1 MPARAAGPELPGDL
15 RTILEGIA
23 AGVTVQDED
32 GRLLFVND
40 DAAALAGFASAT
52 EMLDASPGEILAR
65 FELIDEDGS
74 PFDHARLPGR
84 RVFAGQAA
92 EPVLIG
98 FRLVGEPAARWSMLR
113 ARAATLADGR
123 RVAINTFH
131 DVTPRIEIEARIRAS
146 ERRTRELAE
155 ERTRAEAI
163 ARMLADAVLRLDE
176 APDVDAAAQA
186 AAEAGLPLLA
196 DWCVVDLLEPDGSLR
211 RVGVAARDP
220 QLAGLVEP
228 LRDHPAIHGETR
240 ASRRVARTGTALVVP
255 DIEAYWNDGAE
266 PEPELR
272 RLLVATGIRSAVIQ
286 PLFARGEV
294 IGSMSFV
301 TVGERT
307 IEPATIAASAELAG
321 RVGLSIANAASYA
334 AEQQARRAAE
344 TLAER
349 MERLQQVTRILAE
362 SETSEEV
369 VSIVAMEARRALE
382 ARAVVVGVIDEGTGA
397 LTIAWPTAED
407 DPAVDTIRSVDAD
420 DPLAIA
426 VREARPVWAGDPATV
441 GGPAAADDGGTIVAV
456 PLIAGDQTVG
466 GLALRFADR
475 RTLSA
480 DDQRLLRSY
489 ADLAGGALVRLRLG
503 AVGQQLLLANE
514 VERARLESVLRQM
527 PLGVILAGTPDGRCL
542 FANETARR
550 IAPFPIELGDTPP
563 YGRVRGYRR
572 DGQEVAPD
580 SWPIQRALRGET
592 VQNDV
597 IEVQEE
603 DGSRRSFGLSS
614 APIVGPGGSIDAAIL
629 TFADLTQQIRA
640 QEREQFLVR
649 ASEILTSSLDYE
661 RTVQS
666 VADLAVPE
674 FADWCVIHLEGEDGI
689 PVRTAVAHR
698 DPAKVALA
706 VYLQE
711 EYPPDP
717 EAATGTAAIMRS
729 GRSEWMADIPSELI
743 EAAARDARHLELIQS
758 LELRSY
764 IAVPLIAGGRTI
776 GALTLVNGESGRRF
790 REEDIAFAENLAARA
805 AASIENA
812 RLFREGVRFKRLLDA
827 TGDAVLMLDP
837 DRGRIVYAN
846 RGAATQLGRP
856 VEDLIG
862 SSIAEHVAAP
872 GDAVVGAAL
881 AALAADVDAARTET
895 IELRRASGAT
905 LPVEVRLEHVASDAG
920 PVRILAIARDISDR
934 IRAEETLRGLAAAE
948 HARAAELNAVI
959 RAMGDGVVVCDR
971 HGRIILANPAAEDV
985 FPDVEERAYRDILAQ
1000 FEDPE
1005 GAAPA
1010 LGVRGGPVE
1019 LRVRGDDE
1027 RWVELST
1034 WPVAAGRE
1042 VDADH
1047 EGETIVLLRDVTEQ
1061 RQAQAVRDTFIG
1073 VLSHELRTPVT
1084 TIFAGAKVLARP
1096 NELTD
1101 ETRSEIFADIVVES
1115 ERLHRLV
1122 EDVVAMTRFGE
1133 ERGDVGAE
1141 PVLLQRVLPSV
1152 VASEEARWPGVR
1164 FEVEIAGGLPTVI
1177 ADPTY
1182 VEQVVRNLLSNAAK
1196 YGGPGTTVRARVSAA
1211 GEEVQVRILDDGPG
1225 FPADEQERLF
1235 ELFFRSAQTARQA
1248 AGAGIGLFVCARLI
1262 RAMGGRIWA
1271 ANRPEG
1277 GAEFGFALRVMNEDA

>member
-1 MPARAAGPELPGDL
+1 MELPADL
-15 RTILEGIA
+15 RAVLEGIA
-23 AGVTVQDED
+23 AGVTVQDES
-32 GRLLFVND
+32 GRLLFVNE
-40 DAAALAGFASAT
+40 DAAALAGFASPAA
-52 EMLDASPGEILAR
+52 MLRASPGEIVSR
-65 FELIDEDGS
+65 FELIDEGGR
-74 PFDHARLPGR
+74 PFDPSRLPGR
-84 RVFAGQAA
+84 QVIAGRTP
-92 EPVLIG
+92 EPVLVG
-98 FRLVGEPAARWSMLR
+98 FRLLPDQAERWSMLR
-113 ARAATLADGR
+113 ARGATLADGR
-123 RVAINTFH
+123 RVAVNTFH
-131 DVTPRIEIEARIRAS
+131 DVTPRIEMEARIRAS

-155 ERTRAEAI
+155 ERSRAEVL

-176 APDVDAAAQA
+176 AQDVDATAQA

-196 DWCVVDLLEPDGSLR
+196 DWSVVDLIQPDGRLR
-211 RVGVAARDP
+211 RTAVAARDP
-220 QLAGLVEP
+220 ELAALVEP
-228 LRDHPAIHGETR
+228 LRDHPSTHAETR
-240 ASRRVARTGTALVVP
+240 ASRRVARSGTPLVVP
-255 DIEAYWNDGAE
+255 DIEAYWRDGAE
-266 PEPELR
+266 PDPDLR
-272 RLLVATGIRSAVIQ
+272 RLLVATGIRSAVVQ

-301 TVGERT
+301 TVGDRT
-307 IEPATIAASAELAG
+307 IEPATIAASSELAS

-334 AEQQARRAAE
+334 AEQQARHAAE
-344 TLAER
+344 ALAER

-362 SETSEEV
+362 SATADEV
-369 VSIVAMEARRALE
+369 VSIVADEARHALD
-382 ARAVVVGVIDEGTGA
+382 A
-397 LTIAWPTAED
+397 
-407 DPAVDTIRSVDAD
+407 RSVVIGLVDESTTTLTVAFPASDAD
-420 DPLAIA
+420 TTDVGSAVAADEPLAVA
-426 VREARPVWAGDPATV
+426 VREARPVWPDDPATR
-441 GGPAAADDGGTIVAV
+441 GAQTADADGGAVAAV
-456 PLIAGDQTVG
+456 PLIAGDQTLG
-466 GLALRFADR
+466 GLAVRFEDR

-489 ADLAGGALVRLRLG
+489 ADLAGGALVRLRLS

-514 VERARLESVLRQM
+514 TERARLESVLRQM
-527 PLGVILAGTPDGRCL
+527 PLGVILAAPPDGRYL
-542 FANETARR
+542 FANDTARR

-563 YGRVRGYRR
+563 YGRVRGFRR

-580 SWPIQRALRGET
+580 SWPLRRALRGET
-592 VQNDV
+592 VENDV
-597 IEVQEE
+597 IEVHYE
-603 DGSRRSFGLSS
+603 DGTRRSFGLSS
-614 APIVGPGGSIDAAIL
+614 APIIGPGGSIDAAIL
-629 TFADLTQQIRA
+629 TFADLTQQILA
-640 QEREQFLVR
+640 QERERFLVR

-666 VADLAVPE
+666 VADLTVPE
-674 FADWCVIHLEGEDGI
+674 FADWCAIHLEGEDGV

-698 DPAKVALA
+698 DPDKVALA
-706 VYLQE
+706 AYLQE
-711 EYPPDP
+711 AYPPDP
-717 EAATGTAAIMRS
+717 DAATGTAAIMRS
-729 GRSEWMADIPSELI
+729 GRSEWMADIPAELI
-743 EAAARDARHLELIQS
+743 AAAARDERHLELIRS

-764 IAVPLIAGGRTI
+764 VAVPLIAAGRTI
-776 GALTLVNGESGRRF
+776 GVLTLVNGESGRRF

-837 DRGRIVYAN
+837 ERGRIVYAN
-846 RGAATQLGRP
+846 RGAATQLERP

-862 SSIAEHVAAP
+862 SSIVEHVESPGIAA
-872 GDAVVGAAL
+872 VEAAL
-881 AALAADVDAARTET
+881 ATMAEGRDVARTET
-895 IELRRASGAT
+895 IGLRRASGGT

-971 HGRIILANPAAEDV
+971 EGRIILANPAAEDV
-985 FPDVEERAYRDILAQ
+985 FPDVEKRTYREVLDLL
-1000 FEDPE
+1000 EDPE
-1005 GAAPA
+1005 GTAPA

-1019 LRVRGDDE
+1019 LKVRGDED

-1034 WPVAAGRE
+1034 WPVASGRGAA
-1042 VDADH
+1042 DDH

-1084 TIFAGAKVLARP
+1084 TIYAGAKVLARP
-1096 NELTD
+1096 GELA
-1101 ETRSEIFADIVVES
+1101 EATRSEIFADIVVES

-1141 PVLLQRVLPSV
+1141 PVLLQRLLPSV
-1152 VASEEARWPGVR
+1152 VASEDARWPGVT
-1164 FEVEIAGGLPTVI
+1164 FEVEIEGGLPTVI

-1196 YGGPGTTVRARVSAA
+1196 YGGPGTTVRARVQAA
-1211 GEEVQVRILDDGPG
+1211 RDEVQVRILDDGPG
-1225 FPADEQERLF
+1225 FPPDEQDRLF

-1277 GAEFGFALRVMNEDA
+1277 GAEFGFALRVMDEDA